1 MNDPKAFFIQ
11 NSVELQ
17 DHELDDLCSVLKQM
31 LTWTKEDRIE
41 VAEIKNTNYYK
52 NYYQHI
58 CSSDIK

>member
-17 DHELDDLCSVLKQM
+17 DQELDDLCSVLKQM

-52 NYYQHI
+52 NHYQHI